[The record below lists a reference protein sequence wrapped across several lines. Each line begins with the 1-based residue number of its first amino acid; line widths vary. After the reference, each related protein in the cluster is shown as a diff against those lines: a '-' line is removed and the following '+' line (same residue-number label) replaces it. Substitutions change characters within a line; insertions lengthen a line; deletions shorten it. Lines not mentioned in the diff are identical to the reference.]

1 MYYAGEI
8 VEEVRERCDIVDLIG
23 SYVKLKRQGSSYVGL
38 CPFHSEKSPSF
49 SVSPTKQMYYCF
61 GCGAGGNVFTFMMQ
75 YENYSFLEAVERIAE
90 RTGISL
96 PKAEYSE
103 EERRA
108 ADLKSRLLE
117 VNKLAAK
124 YYHYTLRSKEGAGA
138 YRYFKER
145 GLADETITGFGLGFS
160 DKTGKGLYRYLKEK
174 GYEDAFLKETG
185 LFHMDEKGSF
195 DKFWNRAM
203 FPIMDINNRVIGFGG
218 RVMGDGMP
226 KYLNSP
232 ETKLFDKSRNLY
244 ALNFARQSRRE
255 NILLCEGYMDVIALH
270 QAGFNNAVAS
280 LGTSFTGLQ
289 AKLLSRYT
297 KEVLITYDSDGAGV
311 KAALRAIPILREAGI
326 RTKVVDMTPYKDPDE
341 FIKALGAEE
350 YEKRM
355 ERAKGSFFF
364 ELDVLKQDFDFSDP
378 EQKTR
383 FFHETAKKLLAF
395 EEELERNNYLEAVAR
410 EYLVSFDMLHK
421 LVNQYGASQSVIKLH
436 TATASR
442 EPYQKKQKADEGNKK
457 SQRLLLTW
465 LTTDTALFEKIKGI
479 ITPED
484 FTEEIYREVAAMV
497 FEEYEREAKVTP
509 AKILNRYETKEEQA
523 QVAEIFQT
531 TLLSGAGEAEQEKAF
546 SLLPGMSE
554 AEQEKAFLETV
565 RKVKQAGIDAKMQ
578 RAAEENDAEALQQ
591 AILAQAALKKLR

>member
-1 MYYAGEI
+1 MLKKEAIFIYYAGEL

-23 SYVKLKRQGSSYVGL
+23 SYVKLKRQGASYMGL

-49 SVSPTKQMYYCF
+49 SVSQSKQMYYCF
-61 GCGAGGNVFTFMMQ
+61 GCGAGGNVFTFLMQ
-75 YENYSFLEAVERIAE
+75 YENYSFVEAVEHIAE

-96 PKAEYSE
+96 PKAEYSAE
-103 EERRA
+103 ARKE

-124 YYHYTLRSKEGAGA
+124 YYHYTLRSKEGVGA
-138 YRYFKER
+138 YRYFKGR

-160 DKTGKGLYRYLKEK
+160 DKTGKGLYRYLKDK

-185 LFHMDEKGSF
+185 LFHMDEKGSY

-203 FPIMDINNRVIGFGG
+203 FPIMDVNNKVIGFGG

-232 ETKLFDKSRNLY
+232 ETKIFDKSRNLY
-244 ALNFARQSRRE
+244 ALNFAKQSRRE

-270 QAGFNNAVAS
+270 QAGFTNAVAS

-311 KAALRAIPILREAGI
+311 KAALRAIPILKEAGI
-326 RTKVVDMTPYKDPDE
+326 RTKIVDMAPYKDPDE

-350 YEKRM
+350 YQKRM

-364 ELDVLKQDFDFSDP
+364 EIDVLKAEFDFSDP

-383 FFHETAKKLLAF
+383 FFHEVAKKLLTF
-395 EEELERNNYLEAVAR
+395 EEELERNNYMEAVAR

-421 LVNQYGASQSVIKLH
+421 LVNQYGASQSVIQLH
-436 TATASR
+436 ATASKGSY
-442 EPYQKKQKADEGNKK
+442 EKKSKADEGSRK

-465 LTTDTALFEKIKGI
+465 LTTDTALFEKIKGV
-479 ITPED
+479 ITAAD
-484 FTEEIYREVAAMV
+484 FTEAIYREVAEFV
-497 FEEYEREAKVTP
+497 FEQYEQEAKVTP
-509 AKILNRYETKEEQA
+509 ARILNRYETREEQA
-523 QVAEIFQT
+523 QVAEVFQT
-531 TLLSGAGEAEQEKAF
+531 TLLPDMSDAEK
-546 SLLPGMSE
+546 
-554 AEQEKAFLETV
+554 EKAFLETV
-565 RKVKQAGIDAKMQ
+565 RKVKQASIDARMQ
-578 RAAEENDAEALQQ
+578 RAVEENDAEALQQ
-591 AILAQAALKKLR
+591 AILAQAALKKL

>member
-23 SYVKLKRQGSSYVGL
+23 SYVKLKRQGASYVGL

-61 GCGAGGNVFTFMMQ
+61 GCGAGGNVFTFLMQ
-75 YENYSFLEAVERIAE
+75 YENYSFLEAVERVAE

-96 PKAEYSE
+96 PKAEYSA

-124 YYHYTLRSKEGAGA
+124 YYHYTLRSQEGVAA

-174 GYEDAFLKETG
+174 GYEDSFLKETG
-185 LFHMDEKGSF
+185 LFHMDEKGSY

-203 FPIMDINNRVIGFGG
+203 FPIMDVNNRVIGFGG

-244 ALNFARQSRRE
+244 ALNFARQSRRG

-326 RTKVVDMTPYKDPDE
+326 RTKIVDMAPYKDPDE
-341 FIKALGAEE
+341 FIKAQGAEE
-350 YEKRM
+350 YEKRI

-364 ELDVLKQDFDFSDP
+364 EIDVLKQEFDFSDP

-383 FFHETAKKLLAF
+383 FFHEVAKKLLVF
-395 EEELERNNYLEAVAR
+395 EDELERNNYLEAVAR
-410 EYLVSFDMLHK
+410 EYLVSFDMLNK

-436 TATASR
+436 SVTASK

-465 LTTDTALFEKIKGI
+465 LTTDTTLFERIKGI
-479 ITPED
+479 ITAED
-484 FTEEIYREVAAMV
+484 FTEEIYREVARQV
-497 FEEYEREAKVTP
+497 FEEYEQEAKVTP

-523 QVAEIFQT
+523 LVAEIFQT
-531 TLLSGAGEAEQEKAF
+531 TLLSDTGEAEHEKAF

-554 AEQEKAFLETV
+554 AEREKAFLETV
-565 RKVKQAGIDAKMQ
+565 RKVKQAGIDARMQ
-578 RAAEENDAEALQQ
+578 RAAAENDADALQQ